1 MVTRVDPGE
10 RRARWFRASNDI
22 TGSLLS
28 GNDPRASLRLV
39 AERARQLA
47 EAPVAA
53 IALPDEDRPGNLVF
67 DVVDGVGI
75 GADQISGLSVP
86 ISETGSGHV
95 FITGKAAI
103 FRQYGNHVLA
113 RADDPSVRFPPQV
126 ADLDSSVAVPL
137 AAASDVLGVLVLV
150 RFRGDPLFT
159 EGDLELAETFAA
171 HAAVALVFARAAETR
186 RRLAVLEDR
195 DRIARGLHD
204 LVIQRL
210 FAVGLGLDGLRNK
223 LDGEHAEAIGGFVA
237 QLDETIHEVRRTIF
251 SLHDEQGG
259 LCNALVETTREATA
273 ALGFEPHLRLDGPLD
288 SLVPDTVRPDLLA
301 TLRDTLSDIARTGQ
315 AGAVE
320 VGVRVEPDGSM
331 LELRVTD
338 DDGADL
344 RWRTQLRTGGMP

>member
-1 MVTRVDPGE
+1 MDPGE
-10 RRARWFRASNDI
+10 RRARWLRASNDI

-28 GNDPRASLRLV
+28 GNDPKASLLLV

-53 IALPDEDRPGNLVF
+53 IALPDEQRPGNLVF
-67 DVVDGVGI
+67 EVVDGVGL

-86 ISETGSGHV
+86 IAETGSGHV
-95 FITGKAAI
+95 FVTGKAAI

-113 RADDPSVRFPPQV
+113 RTDDPSVRFPPQV
-126 ADLDSSVAVPL
+126 ADLDSSVVVPL

-159 EGDLELAETFAA
+159 EGDLEMAETFAA

-210 FAVGLGLDGLRNK
+210 FAVGLGLDGLRSK
-223 LDGEHAEAIGGFVA
+223 LDGEHAETVGGFVA

-251 SLHDEQGG
+251 SLHEEQDR
-259 LCNALVETTREATA
+259 LRADLVKTTREAA
-273 ALGFEPHLRLDGPLD
+273 ASLGFEPHLRLDGPLD

-301 TLRDTLSDIARTGQ
+301 TLRDTLSDIARAGQ
-315 AGAVE
+315 ARAVE

-338 DDGADL
+338 DEGADL
-344 RWRTQLRTGGMP
+344 RWRTQLREEDAP